1 MTRLHGC
8 HNLPR
13 EGKPLL
19 VQDGWLDIPHEYSHA
34 RNAHITTRR
43 PLMREIP
50 FANSLDCRHDMRA
63 SDPGCESCI
72 HAKPVTQQGI

>member
-1 MTRLHGC
+1 MALHGC

-19 VQDGWLDIPHEYSHA
+19 VQDGWLDVPYEFHHG
-34 RNAHITTRR
+34 RRAHFITRR

-50 FANSLDCRHDMRA
+50 FVNSLDCRHDKKLT
-63 SDPGCESCI
+63 DPGCKDCK
-72 HAKPVTQQGI
+72 HAITWTKYDPS